1 MGLTAEMFGEYAVR
15 LAERRLGDDDL
26 EPVGRLGRFASLRR
40 GWEIACGECFE
51 EKALDLAGEPSFVRG
66 ELLEHLGAPAQDVGG
81 ACFDEAPYCTGLSG
95 ASNVADLD
103 ENLGG

>member
-66 ELLEHLGAPAQDVGG
+66 G
-81 ACFDEAPYCTGLSG
+81 C
-95 ASNVADLD
+95 SNISAHRRRMWAVHVLMRRLVVLA
-103 ENLGG
+103 